1 VSDQDRPP
9 WSLPVGERL
18 DRERAEQ
25 LVTTFRDE
33 VIRVGRALRRRMA
46 AERPGA
52 PITSRLYEPRH
63 LLEPHGYTR
72 SDRIHGIGLGHLVVG
87 GGFDA
92 DVVPVCVGWED
103 GRVYAVID
111 LKPWY
116 PEPEA

>member
-1 VSDQDRPP
+1 MSDQDRPP
-9 WSLPVGERL
+9 WYLPIGERL

-33 VIRVGRALRRRMA
+33 VIRVGRALRRRME

-52 PITSRLYEPRH
+52 KMAANLYEPRH
-63 LLEPHGYTR
+63 LLEPHGYAR

-87 GGFDA
+87 KGFDA

-103 GRVYAVID
+103 GQVYAVIRGER
-111 LKPWY
+111 WC
-116 PEPEA
+116 PEAG